1 MVNLQMVF
9 LFGGGGGDLCLH
21 SFVVLQNKRKEKRRT
36 KKEDAEASEA
46 VGLLVY
52 TADKREEIKAVL
64 LPLSVALLKL
74 YRSQFASQEITY
86 NQNSL
91 KKKLSRS
98 RFSVHLCMY
107 SQHFQYFQYAVDLDS
122 EVLLR
127 FHG

>member
-64 LPLSVALLKL
+64 LPLSVALFKL

-91 KKKLSRS
+91 KK
-98 RFSVHLCMY
+98 
-107 SQHFQYFQYAVDLDS
+107 SQVDLDLVFICVCTANIS
-122 EVLLR
+122 SISSMQ
-127 FHG
+127 